1 MSATTIISNGALYR
15 AGQKTWVTHGRRRFH
30 VFDRADSKGT
40 RLDNGTVL
48 DKHEIDL
55 STWQLE
61 NVNAEYFLLFDHPL
75 YVKLKKSIAKTLL
88 PLLHTWLFA
97 ARREERFEKLYP
109 ELCEALQITCYSH
122 RSRITEQLQPALNE
136 LVKLEY
142 LSKWELLKTSNTK
155 TYKIAFYAG
164 PKAFHTRR
172 RQRKA
177 LPEPEEAA
185 SGAAAD
191 TDKNLL
197 QQLDRRGISDPD
209 KLLFEAD
216 NEFVADCIEYWDSQA
231 NVRPALLVA
240 LIRRKVALPTTFE
253 TTAQRRQR
261 ETEAAEEH
269 RQAEEAA
276 RWRLK
281 YLDYQKRRINEY
293 ITNHSDQYQRLLKQH
308 KQRHLEA
315 LEPYKMSPK
324 LKEQNAE
331 RAAEGPARKAI
342 ADHLNLLTLDQYK
355 GKAGDSASAETGQ
368 QDDPEKSEPQ
378 RASVAP
384 TADEEPFSTTGRPET
399 IA

>member
-177 LPEPEEAA
+177 LPEPEE
-185 SGAAAD
+185 
-191 TDKNLL
+191 
-197 QQLDRRGISDPD
+197 
-209 KLLFEAD
+209 
-216 NEFVADCIEYWDSQA
+216 
-231 NVRPALLVA
+231 
-240 LIRRKVALPTTFE
+240 
-253 TTAQRRQR
+253 
-261 ETEAAEEH
+261 
-269 RQAEEAA
+269 
-276 RWRLK
+276 
-281 YLDYQKRRINEY
+281 YLSKWE
-293 ITNHSDQYQRLLKQH
+293 LLKTSNTRPTRLPSTLAPRLSTPGARGKPYLNQK
-308 KQRHLEA
+308 KQ
-315 LEPYKMSPK
+315 P
-324 LKEQNAE
+324 
-331 RAAEGPARKAI
+331 AAPLPI
-342 ADHLNLLTLDQYK
+342 LTRIYCSSSTDV
-355 GKAGDSASAETGQ
+355 
-368 QDDPEKSEPQ
+368 
-378 RASVAP
+378 ASVIP
-384 TADEEPFSTTGRPET
+384 TSFFSKPITSSSLT
-399 IA
+399 A